1 MKSQKKGATTLGV
14 FFRRKLLRKFVIV
27 VSQSEMNGE
36 ITVHVW
42 NPKVNM
48 SYITVKGIIRNFMLI
63 FIHFVNPS
71 YKVSLD
77 QVTDL
82 HT

>member
-36 ITVHVW
+36 ITVHV
-42 NPKVNM
+42 
-48 SYITVKGIIRNFMLI
+48 
-63 FIHFVNPS
+63 
-71 YKVSLD
+71 
-77 QVTDL
+77 
-82 HT
+82 